1 MRTEYMQYIIE
12 IAEKGSINKA
22 SLSLNFAP
30 QKLSRVVSI
39 VENECGYK
47 LFDRTSK
54 GVILT
59 KEGEEFLKNARDVM
73 ALMDD
78 IYIPNSKKK
87 CATEINEEVE
97 IYHVHSTPT
106 EFLLPAILAFIEKF
120 PSIHLMFNET
130 SYSNIISS
138 IQNSNKLAMGM
149 VAYLYPFDN
158 YEAIFR
164 DYLSDLIFI
173 PFLKSRPVVIFSDT
187 HPFYNR
193 YQKISLKTI
202 IQYPATILYSNGSL
216 EECITYK
223 LLKNYGDP
231 VIQYAVT
238 NLDLFYQL
246 LTQGSTFGIAA
257 EKNVSS
263 NQLQKMSLVENIYY
277 TVGFVFHKKN
287 KDNRLLREFLENI
300 QRDIKDKINV
310 PI

>member
-73 ALMDD
+73 ALMDE

-193 YQKISLKTI
+193 YQKISLKTL

-223 LLKNYGDP
+223 LLKKLWRPSYS
-231 VIQYAVT
+231 IC
-238 NLDLFYQL
+238 
-246 LTQGSTFGIAA
+246 
-257 EKNVSS
+257 S
-263 NQLQKMSLVENIYY
+263 NEL
-277 TVGFVFHKKN
+277 GFVLPAFDAGQHFWHSGRKK
-287 KDNRLLREFLENI
+287 RE
-300 QRDIKDKINV
+300 
-310 PI
+310 